1 MFKRFAPV
9 VLIGLALL
17 LYVASPVL
25 AEEASVHEPAATASE
40 EVHGVKEAAHGA
52 VQESAVHEK
61 AGHEAAAHGEGH
73 AGGHEHHGLTHGQ
86 VMNFVWHCL
95 NFALLLVILVK
106 FLKQPISDSLKG
118 RQESIAKA
126 FEELEAKK
134 EEAAARFQEYEN
146 KLSGM
151 DEEAKQ
157 ILENFVAQGQKERD
171 TIIEQAKAA
180 AERIKAQAEFY
191 VQQELAKAKVELQ
204 KEVADAA
211 VKMAEELIRKNLT
224 EQDQSRLI
232 SEYLER
238 VVHKN

>member
-1 MFKRFAPV
+1 MFKRLLV
-9 VLIGLALL
+9 VLLFCVGALM
-17 LYVASPVL
+17 YAAGPVL
-25 AEEASVHEPAATASE
+25 AEEAGMAHEAGAVAA
-40 EVHGVKEAAHGA
+40 EAAHGA
-52 VQESAVHEK
+52 AHGEAQ
-61 AGHEAAAHGEGH
+61 HEAAGHGGEH
-73 AGGHEHHGLTHGQ
+73 GGHHALTHGQ

-134 EEAAARFQEYEN
+134 EEAANRFKEYEQ

-151 DEEAKQ
+151 DEEAKR

-191 VQQELAKAKVELQ
+191 VQQELAKAKTELQ
-204 KEVADAA
+204 SEVAELA
-211 VKMAEELIRKNLT
+211 VKMAEEIIRKNLT
-224 EQDQSRLI
+224 EQDQSKLI

-238 VVHKN
+238 VVQKN

>member
-1 MFKRFAPV
+1 MSMSKNIAV
-9 VLIGLALL
+9 VILFLLGSL
-17 LYVASPVL
+17 LYISAPVL
-25 AEEASVHEPAATASE
+25 AEEAAGHDAAVAADVSHGAVEHSAAEHGAAGHE
-40 EVHGVKEAAHGA
+40 GAAHG
-52 VQESAVHEK
+52 
-61 AGHEAAAHGEGH
+61 
-73 AGGHEHHGLTHGQ
+73 EHHGLTHGQ

-95 NFALLLVILVK
+95 NFALLIVILVK
-106 FLKQPISDSLKG
+106 FLKEPISSSLKG

-126 FEELEAKK
+126 FDELEDKK
-134 EEAAARFQEYEN
+134 QQAEARFKEYEQ

-171 TIIEQAKAA
+171 AIIEQAKAA

-191 VQQELAKAKVELQ
+191 VQQELAKAKIELQ
-204 KEVADAA
+204 KEVADMA
-211 VKMAEELIRKNLT
+211 VSMAEEIIKKNLT
-224 EQDQSRLI
+224 EQDQAKLI